1 MGDHDAAVAWVRE
14 RFNDPTHYFDAH
26 VLEHIERDPGF
37 AEVVREMIT
46 RPASRLRY
54 RVYISEPNDPELATE
69 QARERLNARLR
80 LVGVQAVP
88 HEGEQLARRGGG
100 MWTVRLPQSHEE
112 YVRFLLTGPYG
123 FSGAPDGEALIDEAM
138 ELSLSQLEA
147 VRRCLGE
154 TREYVQ
160 AGLARLQEEELPE
173 TSATPSDMLRYLVHV
188 TGQYIGGTLSQLEF
202 MDGILAREQQRR
214 GSTPPDRGPAPQ

>member
-1 MGDHDAAVAWVRE
+1 MGDYDAAVAWVRE

-37 AEVVREMIT
+37 AEVVQEMIT
-46 RPASRLRY
+46 RPPSGLRY
-54 RVYISEPNDPELATE
+54 RIYIARPDDPELATE

-100 MWTVRLPQSHEE
+100 MWTVRMRQSHEE
-112 YVRFLLTGPYG
+112 YVRFAVTGPYG
-123 FSGAPDGEALIDEAM
+123 HSGAPDGEALVDEAM

-160 AGLARLQEEELPE
+160 AALARPQGEQLPE
-173 TSATPSDMLRYLVHV
+173 TSLSPSDMLSYLMQV
-188 TGQYIGGTLSQLEF
+188 TAKYMDGTLSHLEF
-202 MDGILAREQQRR
+202 MDGILTREQQRR
-214 GSTPPDRGPAPQ
+214 STPPGMGPGSR